1 MIWAWDMKYS
11 FISQHAF
18 KTNSKMECRPT
29 QTHYYVHFIKS
40 YPIIKKTMRT
50 SHIFAIIIISLFFL
64 LMNDIINKYVLLT
77 YV

>member
-1 MIWAWDMKYS
+1 MKYS
-11 FISQHAF
+11 FIRQHAF

-50 SHIFAIIIISLFFL
+50 SNIFVIIIIIISLFFSS
-64 LMNDIINKYVLLT
+64 NE
-77 YV
+77 